1 VLPKGINALIV
12 YILIR
17 SIFLTAMEFS
27 SPIFR
32 DRSKL
37 SPRYVPA
44 ELPHREK
51 QIDEIRYALR
61 GSYFKPDEFPLT
73 VLQIIGSAGIGKTST
88 VLKSSKLLEA
98 EFANNR
104 LKLVTAYV
112 NLKLHGG
119 NKYTIYRLLLERVAP
134 ELPAQGMSAEEMLRY
149 LLRHLRDKKI
159 YVIIILD
166 EIDYLIKISK
176 DSGGIIYDLT
186 RLNEFD
192 PDKACNVKGV
202 IFIARSTDFYSR
214 LDAAELSTL
223 GRVSMEFTTYSI
235 NQVSDILVSRC
246 SEAFNAIAIGSDII
260 DEVSKFTTSPSVNGD
275 IRYALDL
282 LLYAGNL
289 AESGGTGRVLADQV
303 RKVHG
308 QIHPSSITSLDVEE
322 LSKNQILTLIA
333 IIRALK
339 TKKRQYV
346 DLKEIR
352 LHASLLAEEFKI
364 KKLDVEDHLDDLNIK
379 NFIEMRSLKEIGIHS
394 KSLNELEPLLQG
406 QIERRNGHKSTRG
419 GSGEK
424 GTE

>member
-1 VLPKGINALIV
+1 
-12 YILIR
+12 
-17 SIFLTAMEFS
+17 MEFS

-51 QIDEIRYALR
+51 QIEELRYALR

-88 VLKSSKLLEA
+88 VLKFSKLLEE

-104 LKLVTAYV
+104 LQLVTAYV

-166 EIDYLIKISK
+166 EIDYLVKISK

-192 PDKACNVKGV
+192 PDKPCNVKGV

-223 GRVSMEFTTYSI
+223 GRVPMKFTTYSI
-235 NQVSDILVSRC
+235 SQVSDILVSRC
-246 SEAFNAIAIGSDII
+246 SEAFNATAIGSDII

-289 AESGGTGRVLADQV
+289 AESGGTGRVHADQV

-308 QIHPSSITSLDVEE
+308 QIHPSITSLDVEE

-352 LHASLLAEEFKI
+352 LHAALLAEEFKI

-379 NFIEMRSLKEIGIHS
+379 NIIEMRSLKEIGIYA
-394 KSLNELEPLLQG
+394 KSLTELEPLLQG
-406 QIERRNGHKSTRG
+406 EIDRRNGQKSTRVRV
-419 GSGEK
+419 GSGK
-424 GTE
+424 IGTE